1 MKGVVE
7 YDRIQREKKLKK
19 EIRESN
25 DLNDKELL
33 AEAKGMAMIDGPT
46 PTAAPA
52 PGPAPIAHKVKR
64 DGAEE
69 SEEYEEVEVT
79 DDEGEENPTKRHKTE
94 EDDDQ
99 PVEFNEDDFAY
110 QLAAMGQDYGL
121 DPGEYGGGE
130 DENLE
135 EGAEG
140 LALTAEDSS
149 ALFKDMLDDQ
159 HINPYT
165 PWEKIVEAGLIVEDD
180 RYVVLP
186 NMKSRKEVWG
196 IWSREKIQRLKEQR
210 ENAEKQNPRLPY
222 LSFLQTHATPKLYWP
237 EFRRKYK
244 KEPEMRDAK
253 LSDKEREKWY
263 RDYIN
268 RELHTSPSDLI
279 PISSSRSQNSRI
291 HSKIRPRRPSKIS
304 SAPSPQSLHKH

>member
-7 YDRIQREKKLKK
+7 YDRVQRETKVKK
-19 EIRESN
+19 EREEILDSN
-25 DLNDKELL
+25 DEGSLAAAEELV
-33 AEAKGMAMIDGPT
+33 AVESKA

-52 PGPAPIAHKVKR
+52 PIACNVKSEV
-64 DGAEE
+64 AEEE

-79 DDEGEENPTKRHKTE
+79 DEEDAENPSKRQKTGEENPDR
-94 EDDDQ
+94 
-99 PVEFNEDDFAY
+99 PVEFNEDDIAY

-130 DENLE
+130 GEDLE

-140 LALTAEDSS
+140 LALTQEDSS
-149 ALFKDMLDDQ
+149 ALFKDMLNDH
-159 HINPYT
+159 HINPYSQ
-165 PWEKIVEAGLIVEDD
+165 WDKVIEASHIVEDD
-180 RYVVLP
+180 RYIVLP
-186 NMKSRKEVWG
+186 NMKSRKEVWVE
-196 IWSREKIQRLKEQR
+196 WSRERILWLKERR
-210 ENAEKQNPRLPY
+210 EKEETKDPRIPY

-244 KEPEMRDAK
+244 KEPAMRDVK

-268 RELHTSPSDLI
+268 RKMQTLSSTSNANF
-279 PISSSRSQNSRI
+279 ISQASNSQKQ
-291 HSKIRPRRPSKIS
+291 H
-304 SAPSPQSLHKH
+304 